1 MRDAF
6 GGAFSIQIFLIFI
19 LIYVSFIAVSLNY
32 AKAFKVKSAI
42 IDYIEDNEGI
52 LNANDTFDAYLDEK
66 LEAVI
71 GQYNYHVSGVCTP
84 GNMYDADSGELIGYC
99 HPRGVIITL
108 GDKKDIQSYYKV
120 DTYMGWSLPT
130 LNLLSGFG
138 GNNEND
144 TPMGIWTISGET
156 RLVVNSE

>member
-1 MRDAF
+1 M
-6 GGAFSIQIFLIFI
+6 
-19 LIYVSFIAVSLNY
+19 NY

-84 GNMYDADSGELIGYC
+84 GNMY
-99 HPRGVIITL
+99 VI
-108 GDKKDIQSYYKV
+108 
-120 DTYMGWSLPT
+120 W
-130 LNLLSGFG
+130 
-138 GNNEND
+138 
-144 TPMGIWTISGET
+144 
-156 RLVVNSE
+156 